1 MQLFEVRLISPV
13 KTEFE
18 NIAAASVADA
28 CMGLLEKNL
37 GKALFIAPEHTG
49 NAHGETSYFAVAEVE
64 GHGEFVTRMFYS
76 GIGRRGG
83 VKVQNPLARTSLQAI
98 EAELGLT
105 AGFLAEDGDTD
116 WDGEES
122 VEDASDRKWGKR
134 A

>member
-1 MQLFEVRLISPV
+1 MQLFEVRLISPE
-13 KTEFE
+13 KTEFK
-18 NIAAASVADA
+18 NIMAASVADA

-49 NAHGETSYFAVAEVE
+49 NVNGETSYFAVAEVE

-76 GIGRRGG
+76 GIGRKGG
-83 VKVQNPLARTSLQAI
+83 VKVQNRLARKSLEEV

-105 AGFLAEDGDTD
+105 AGFLTEEGEIE

-122 VEDASDRKWGKR
+122 YEEASDRKWGKR